1 MTGDE
6 FQVPADTRA
15 ADAAALLA
23 ASRWSAAYYLA
34 GYAVECG
41 LKACVMRRV
50 GREEGAML
58 FENRRFQSD
67 YCFTHDLEK
76 LFKAADL
83 WSQFQRDRASAP
95 LLDRHWV
102 SVKAWN
108 EQSRY
113 AVPDPLDASRALDLL
128 TSVADPT
135 HGVLQWIRR
144 FW

>member
-1 MTGDE
+1 MTRDDFKRLAE
-6 FQVPADTRA
+6 ERA
-15 ADAAALLA
+15 EDAETLFAGM
-23 ASRWSAAYYLA
+23 RYGAAYYLA

-76 LFKAADL
+76 IFKAADL
-83 WSQFQRDRASAP
+83 WSRFQRDRAAAP

-113 AVPDPLDASRALDLL
+113 AVPDSLAASRALDLL

-135 HGVLQWIRR
+135 HGILQWIRR